1 MQHNSEPDDFTKLDD
16 PAFLAERARIRGLLE
31 HRPENAAG
39 RADLDRLYQ
48 AMTEEF
54 CRRAGLKWTIA
65 G

>member
-1 MQHNSEPDDFTKLDD
+1 MQHNSESDDFTKLDD

-31 HRPENAAG
+31 HRPENAVG
-39 RADLDRLYQ
+39 RADLERLYQ